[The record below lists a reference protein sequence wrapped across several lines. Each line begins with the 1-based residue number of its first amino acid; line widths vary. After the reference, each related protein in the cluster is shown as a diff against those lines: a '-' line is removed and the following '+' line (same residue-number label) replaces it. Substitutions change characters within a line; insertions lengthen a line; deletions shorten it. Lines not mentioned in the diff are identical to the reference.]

1 MFKTAGVFRIISKT
15 LSTVVVAAVVLL
27 AVLLVG
33 VRLVGFTP
41 YTVLSGSMEPNYH
54 TGSVVYVREVPTSE
68 LVVGDTIT
76 YAIDGGAVVTHRIIE
91 LVPDEDMPNLVR
103 FRTKG
108 DANKDADGTLVHP
121 NNVLGKVVGT
131 IPVLGYIAYFVQ
143 NPPGN
148 FIAIGICVSLVILF
162 FLPDLLDKV
171 IKEDEEEKKE
181 NLEK

>member
-1 MFKTAGVFRIISKT
+1 MKKLKKIFNIFTSVLIG
-15 LSTVVVAAVVLL
+15 LVVLI
-27 AVLLVG
+27 AILLVG
-33 VRLVGFTP
+33 VRIIGLKP

-91 LVPDEDMPNLVR
+91 LVPDEDTPELVR
-103 FRTKG
+103 FRTQG